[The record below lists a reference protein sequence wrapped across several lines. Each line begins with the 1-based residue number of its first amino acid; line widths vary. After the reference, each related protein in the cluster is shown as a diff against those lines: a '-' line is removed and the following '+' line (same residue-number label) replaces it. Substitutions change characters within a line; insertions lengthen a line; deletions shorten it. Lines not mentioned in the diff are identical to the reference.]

1 MTCYSRRQFLALGS
15 AAFLKARFA
24 GAASAKPMRGAF
36 IIMAT
41 PYTTAKAVDYEDLAR
56 EVDFLDRC
64 GVQGMV
70 WPQLASEY
78 AYLSKEE
85 RMKGMEVIAKASR
98 GKKPALVLGVQAD
111 DREQMLEYARH
122 AEDLAPDAVIA
133 MPPKSATSL
142 DDYRAYYSVLCEL
155 AKRPVFIQTTGGAR
169 GIEPSVA
176 FIVELAQK
184 FPNFGYVKEEHEP
197 VVSRMLEMAKYR
209 PGPIKSLFS
218 GNAGRGWSHELR
230 LGFDGT
236 MPGAMFADVYALLWQ
251 LHEEGKREQFR
262 EVFAKLLLM
271 INLDQQIPG
280 VRNYMFKRRGIFK
293 TTVSRRG
300 DHTLSPEDVAE
311 IEYNFAGLK
320 PYLKVS

>member
-1 MTCYSRRQFLALGS
+1 MARYSRRQFLALGS
-15 AAFLKARFA
+15 AAFLSARAA
-24 GAASAKPMRGAF
+24 GAGSSKPMRGAF

-41 PYTTAKAVDYEDLAR
+41 PYTTAKAVDYEDLAG
-56 EVDFLDRC
+56 EVEFLDRC

-78 AYLSKEE
+78 AFLTQEE
-85 RMKGMEVIAKASR
+85 RMKGMEVIARAAR

-111 DREQMLEYARH
+111 DKEHMLEYARH

-133 MPPKSATSL
+133 MPPKNAASL
-142 DDYRAYYSVLCEL
+142 DSYRDYYSALCEV
-155 AKRPVFIQTTGGAR
+155 AKRPVFIQTTGGAQ
-169 GIEPSVA
+169 GLEPTVE
-176 FIVELAQK
+176 FILGLAKK
-184 FPNFGYVKEEHEP
+184 FPNFGYVKEEYEP
-197 VVSRMLEMAKYR
+197 VVSRMLEMAKHR
-209 PGPIKSLFS
+209 PDTIKSIFS

-236 MPGAMFADVYALLWQ
+236 MPGAMFADVYALLWE
-251 LHEEGKREQFR
+251 LHLEGKREQWR

-271 INLDQQIPG
+271 INLDGQIPG
-280 VRNYMFKRRGIFK
+280 VRNYMLKRRGIFK

-300 DHTLSPEDVAE
+300 DYTFSPQDIEE

-320 PYLKVS
+320 PYLRV